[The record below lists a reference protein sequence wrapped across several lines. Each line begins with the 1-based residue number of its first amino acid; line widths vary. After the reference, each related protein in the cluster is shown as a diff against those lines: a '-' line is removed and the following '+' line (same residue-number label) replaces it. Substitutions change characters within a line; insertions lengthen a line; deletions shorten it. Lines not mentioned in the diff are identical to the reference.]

1 MLDLACHT
9 WGFNNR
15 SFLEAAATIARLG
28 FRNID
33 LGTGPHIDLVQAA
46 QNPTQLADNINLT
59 LADFGLK
66 LTDLYL
72 MLPYINAPDVER
84 RERQLRLFE
93 SLIPF
98 AEALNAPGITVSPG
112 IQHPDGAAHSFA
124 RVIPALQSMLDLTE
138 NSDLRI
144 SFELHMDSSIT
155 KAEDALLLLQAVP
168 GLSLTLDV
176 THLVVQGI
184 DWDVIKSLLEFTAH
198 LHVRQAAPG
207 KLQTTFEQG
216 VVDMK
221 RLINDLI
228 AADYHGVITVEYM
241 TTFGWHG
248 TEAVNI
254 PHEIVRT
261 RDALRAAKQASS
273 KR

>member
-1 MLDLACHT
+1 MLDFACHS

-15 SFLEAAATIARLG
+15 SFEEAVATIARLG

-46 QNPTQLADNINLT
+46 QNAKSFAETINRT
-59 LADFGLK
+59 LSDVDLK
-66 LTDLYL
+66 LTDFYL
-72 MLPYINAPDVER
+72 MLPYINAPEAER

-98 AEALNAPGITVSPG
+98 AETINAPGLTVSPG

-124 RVIPALQSMLDLTE
+124 RVIPALQRMIDLTE
-138 NSDLRI
+138 NTDLRV

-155 KAEDALLLLQAVP
+155 KPEQAQLLMKAVP
-168 GLSLTLDV
+168 GLSLTLDI
-176 THLVVQGI
+176 THLVVQDI
-184 DWDVIKSLLEFTAH
+184 EWDVIKSLLEFTAH

-207 KLQTTFEQG
+207 KLQTAFDDG
-216 VVDMK
+216 VVDM
-221 RLINDLI
+221 RQLIEDLI
-228 AADYHGVITVEYM
+228 AADYHGVVTVEYM

-248 TEAVNI
+248 TAEVDI
-254 PHEIVRT
+254 PYEIVRT
-261 RDALRAAKQASS
+261 RDALRDARVANLG
-273 KR
+273 R